1 MSQKYIRK
9 NKNSFNIVKSSKTY
23 GKFDSL
29 EDAVFIRDEL
39 IKNNWNMDLVDE
51 IYRNDG
57 KYLVF
62 KVIED
67 KIHLI
72 LKSDEKPSKESV
84 DELVKKKIRN
94 PNNSKYG
101 LNISKLFDTFI
112 IKKQI
117 AGDEYIFGYYDNL
130 EDAQFVRNFLMDNNW
145 NVTAFS
151 QIEFD
156 EDTDTF
162 KVIEVI
168 DDKVYVLKTYKG
180 EIDLDDVHRDFIT
193 KITKHKLG
201 LAEHSH
207 LEELKNQI
215 PALEDRFNVKADD
228 DMWSFKDTSNPLEDV
243 IFSLGP
249 FQQSVYDAVDNS
261 SFEDIKKSLIR
272 YKSGNFDSKIR
283 KNLDELIELGMIF
296 EDNGVYKKL

>member
-29 EDAVFIRDEL
+29 DDAVLIRDEL
-39 IKNNWNMDLVDE
+39 IKNNWDMDSVDE
-51 IYRNDG
+51 MYKIDG

-62 KVIED
+62 KVIEG

-101 LNISKLFDTFI
+101 LNILKLFDTFI

-117 AGDEYIFGYYDNL
+117 AGDEYVFGYYDKL

-145 NVTAFS
+145 NVNAFS

-156 EDTDTF
+156 EDTDTY

-168 DDKVYVLKTYKG
+168 DDKAYVLKTFKG
-180 EIDLDDVHRDFIT
+180 EIDLEEVHSEFLT

-201 LAEHSH
+201 LAQYPH
-207 LEELKNQI
+207 LDELKNQV
-215 PALEDRFNVKADD
+215 PDLEERFNVNASD

-243 IFSLGP
+243 IF

-272 YKSGNFDSKIR
+272 YKSGNFDSKIK
-283 KNLDELIELGMIF
+283 KNLDELIERGLIF
-296 EDNGVYKKL
+296 ENKGVYKKL

>member
-39 IKNNWNMDLVDE
+39 IKNDWNMDLVDE
-51 IYRNDG
+51 IYRNEG

-72 LKSDEKPSKESV
+72 LKSEEKPSKESV

-151 QIEFD
+151 EIEFD

-180 EIDLDDVHRDFIT
+180 EIDLDEVHRDFIT

-201 LAEHSH
+201 LAEYSH

-243 IFSLGP
+243 IFSLNP